1 MLANSA
7 PSNTY
12 KFHSLV
18 SLLAINMSTPND
30 ILLGAETLHFQ
41 PLSFGRLLIKHC
53 LSHKEIFPP
62 TGLECFPGQYQQ
74 RNSSKWCCH
83 QHRFFSSVIL
93 GEGKDMNTNQENLVR
108 KMVRSF
114 RSSWKT
120 GISSSVDKELHDYE
134 CKHFISCYLYGRYY
148 LGNTTKWKHF
158 IIYSGLLS
166 VSLKPSNCWLLT
178 SFMRIPLLNRTLDQI
193 LFSIALAQSPFL
205 VAESP

>member
-1 MLANSA
+1 MFSRTIPAKKFILNGAVISIDSLALWFWERV
-7 PSNTY
+7 
-12 KFHSLV
+12 K
-18 SLLAINMSTPND
+18 
-30 ILLGAETLHFQ
+30 
-41 PLSFGRLLIKHC
+41 
-53 LSHKEIFPP
+53 
-62 TGLECFPGQYQQ
+62 
-74 RNSSKWCCH
+74 
-83 QHRFFSSVIL
+83 
-93 GEGKDMNTNQENLVR
+93 KDMNTNQENLVR

-205 VAESP
+205 VAESPWEFPQHQEESTYKAGSAWCLH